1 MTGNKSDPEYIYLHQ
16 RQQNVLKLWIISV
29 FESCNQ
35 EIHGNPCCTFHKQ
48 KNIGVVYNKRKSCRK
63 TENKLFLIESRVS
76 IFKTMYFEG

>member
-16 RQQNVLKLWIISV
+16 RQQNVLKLWTISV

-35 EIHGNPCCTFHKQ
+35 EIHGNACYTFHKQ
-48 KNIGVVYNKRKSCRK
+48 KNISVVYNKRKSYRK